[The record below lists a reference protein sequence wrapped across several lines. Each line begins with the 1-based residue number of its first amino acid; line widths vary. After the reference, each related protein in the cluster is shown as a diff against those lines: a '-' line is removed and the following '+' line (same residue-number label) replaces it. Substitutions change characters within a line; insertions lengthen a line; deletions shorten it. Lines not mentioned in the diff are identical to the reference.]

1 MRYNIDPDEF
11 LPLLPDCGLSEDQKH
26 DFIFALAEILIPFV
40 DEAWDDDGFSHI
52 KAAESREKATDS
64 RRNMTQ
70 YSVHKQ
76 SNLSAS
82 AAFKSADAAE

>member
-11 LPLLPDCGLSEDQKH
+11 MSLLPDCGLNDEQKRG
-26 DFIFALAEILIPFV
+26 FILALAEILIPFV

-52 KAAESREKATDS
+52 KAAESREKATNS
-64 RRNMTQ
+64 RRNMVQ
-70 YSVHKQ
+70 YSVYKQ
-76 SNLSAS
+76 SNTSAR